1 MRMSKNVRAI
11 LIIGTIIKLFGIVY
25 RMISTRLLGLE
36 GMRLMS
42 LITPSL
48 SLCLCLSSFSIQ
60 TVCNQKIASNI
71 ENKKLRVSAI
81 LLASF
86 KVTMISSC
94 IVAIAMLLSF
104 PIYKYFYQNSF
115 IYYPLLACIPLIF
128 FSNTSGVMK
137 GYLEGVNNFHT
148 THISNLLESLA
159 KILFTVVLLYLYKRY
174 SPEIQVLL
182 AFASLALSEAVSLIY
197 LAFKIKKYKK
207 KSIREIDTNGLEKDI
222 FKQALPLTLEGLST
236 TIGGWIT
243 PFIFYAG
250 CKNASIDF
258 YTSTSYYNLAQ
269 SYAIPLLFSGQF
281 AMLTIAKFIYPSI
294 SKNQGNLPKVHSIFN
309 KSLILGLLL
318 SVFCFTL
325 CYNYPKEALN
335 ILYGN
340 SKSEN
345 IVVFLAPLYL
355 FIYFDPIFIII
366 LQSYK
371 KGKALLMISTITQI
385 LSMLLI
391 YLLSSNP
398 IFNTTGYIIG
408 ISIAYLIK
416 FILLVIVALRTI
428 KYKLTLTKN
437 IIFIP
442 ISIIYFL
449 LVYFIDGY
457 LSYIFLSIAFL
468 LLYLLLYYFLNNKKS
483 HSH

>member
-159 KILFTVVLLYLYKRY
+159 KILFTVVLLYLYKR
-174 SPEIQVLL
+174 
-182 AFASLALSEAVSLIY
+182 
-197 LAFKIKKYKK
+197 
-207 KSIREIDTNGLEKDI
+207 
-222 FKQALPLTLEGLST
+222 
-236 TIGGWIT
+236 
-243 PFIFYAG
+243 
-250 CKNASIDF
+250 
-258 YTSTSYYNLAQ
+258 
-269 SYAIPLLFSGQF
+269 
-281 AMLTIAKFIYPSI
+281 
-294 SKNQGNLPKVHSIFN
+294 
-309 KSLILGLLL
+309 
-318 SVFCFTL
+318 
-325 CYNYPKEALN
+325 
-335 ILYGN
+335 
-340 SKSEN
+340 
-345 IVVFLAPLYL
+345 
-355 FIYFDPIFIII
+355 
-366 LQSYK
+366 
-371 KGKALLMISTITQI
+371 
-385 LSMLLI
+385 
-391 YLLSSNP
+391 
-398 IFNTTGYIIG
+398 
-408 ISIAYLIK
+408 
-416 FILLVIVALRTI
+416 
-428 KYKLTLTKN
+428 
-437 IIFIP
+437 
-442 ISIIYFL
+442 
-449 LVYFIDGY
+449 
-457 LSYIFLSIAFL
+457 
-468 LLYLLLYYFLNNKKS
+468 
-483 HSH
+483 